1 LITNPFPSEFREGAI
16 LMTTGA
22 LLAGKNPYDLA
33 LQPEYTNVYGIFYHW
48 IVWPWAKLFGN
59 TLPVHRAV
67 TGVFIALSCGLML
80 RLLRRL
86 RVPLLLSCGTTLI
99 FYAHLIFY
107 VTPLA
112 RPDGLGVFLLLLTV
126 LIPFE
131 HRFSRRSLLGALLC
145 GILAL
150 LTKPYFMFGLV
161 IVIAYLILC
170 RSKTLGL
177 AYGILSALAIG
188 LTLVVMNAG
197 FETYVNNTFLVH
209 VNAVKH
215 GADFAD
221 RQLLTYA
228 TVNLGWMA
236 LLGIAGLFQLVQMV
250 RRQGRQAAQPWR
262 LTDWRLTDWQAPL
275 LPWTVDFFLFGLVA
289 SSLFFSY
296 SLGQHRGNWLV
307 YIHHLI
313 SPFLLILTAVL
324 ARDLYRRG
332 LGLKVM
338 VAGLIGIT
346 LLNLSSPQFLPD
358 RPQYYVQAWQSIQNL
373 TGRYESIFSSS
384 SVTPLLIG
392 QGKRIYDSGQSE
404 YFIKGA
410 QRQTAGASGLLQQWP
425 VDAKIV
431 ARNNEFLTGIEQDVR
446 AQKYQLVILA
456 HDMSNIL
463 DVDFLAQYYD
473 YSGQLTAPTRPIPL
487 LQARNWRLDVW
498 KPKPIGHI
506 LP

>member
-1 LITNPFPSEFREGAI
+1 
-16 LMTTGA
+16 
-22 LLAGKNPYDLA
+22 
-33 LQPEYTNVYGIFYHW
+33 
-48 IVWPWAKLFGN
+48 
-59 TLPVHRAV
+59 
-67 TGVFIALSCGLML
+67 
-80 RLLRRL
+80 
-86 RVPLLLSCGTTLI
+86 
-99 FYAHLIFY
+99 
-107 VTPLA
+107 
-112 RPDGLGVFLLLLTV
+112 
-126 LIPFE
+126 
-131 HRFSRRSLLGALLC
+131 
-145 GILAL
+145 
-150 LTKPYFMFGLV
+150 
-161 IVIAYLILC
+161 
-170 RSKTLGL
+170 
-177 AYGILSALAIG
+177 
-188 LTLVVMNAG
+188 
-197 FETYVNNTFLVH
+197 
-209 VNAVKH
+209 
-215 GADFAD
+215 
-221 RQLLTYA
+221 
-228 TVNLGWMA
+228 
-236 LLGIAGLFQLVQMV
+236 MV
-250 RRQGRQAAQPWR
+250 RRQGRQAARPWR

-346 LLNLSSPQFLPD
+346 LLNLSSPEFLPD

-410 QRQTAGASGLLQQWP
+410 QRQTAGASGLLRQWP

-446 AQKYQLVILA
+446 TQKYQLVILA

-498 KPKPIGHI
+498 KPKPIGRARQ
-506 LP
+506 PA